1 MIVKKKP
8 GSLRVFLCL
17 EFLLLFAL
25 GPLAILEIRRPG
37 ILFLVLWVGGA
48 ITYQA
53 SRMAQAPAPPDW
65 RQRLRAVSWFL
76 PLKVQIIV
84 RLLLGVPSS
93 AKQPTE
99 RRVTRVIL
107 RFAIFGPV
115 LTLATW
121 AIFPHLFLSLP
132 REHPI
137 FWLVIMVLY
146 PVLSVWPQEVIY
158 RRFLFHRY
166 TRVFGESGVVL
177 ASALAFGFAH
187 VIFLNPIAVMLT
199 TAGGAM
205 FAWNYARERSLYL
218 ACMEHTLYGCLIFTI
233 GLGQFFYTGAAWHH
247 HIH

>member
-1 MIVKKKP
+1 LIAEKKP
-8 GSLRVFLCL
+8 GSLRVFLYL

-25 GPLAILEIRRPG
+25 GPLAILEVRRPG
-37 ILFLVLWVGGA
+37 ILFLVLWVGGV

-53 SRMAQAPAPPDW
+53 SRMAKPPAPPDW
-65 RQRLRAVSWFL
+65 RRRLQAVSWFF
-76 PLKVQIIV
+76 PLKIQIAI
-84 RLLLGVPSS
+84 RLLLGL
-93 AKQPTE
+93 PTSTE
-99 RRVTRVIL
+99 PEEQRTARVIL
-107 RFAIFGPV
+107 RFAVFGTV

-121 AIFPHLFLSLP
+121 ALLPHLFLSLP
-132 REHPI
+132 RQHPI
-137 FWLVIMVLY
+137 LWLAIMVLY

-166 TRVFGESGVVL
+166 ARVFGESGVVL

-187 VIFLNPIAVMLT
+187 VIFLNPIAVTLT

-218 ACMEHTLYGCLIFTI
+218 ACMEHALYGCLIFTI

-247 HIH
+247 

>member
-1 MIVKKKP
+1 LIAEKKP
-8 GSLRVFLCL
+8 GSLRVFLYL

-37 ILFLVLWVGGA
+37 ILFLALWAGGA

-53 SRMAQAPAPPDW
+53 SRMARAPSPPDW
-65 RQRLRAVSWFL
+65 RRRLQAASWLL
-76 PLKVQIIV
+76 PPKAQIAV
-84 RLLLGVPSS
+84 RLLLGLSS
-93 AKQPTE
+93 SPTQPTS
-99 RRVTRVIL
+99 RRMARVIL
-107 RFAIFGPV
+107 RFSIFGAA

-121 AIFPHLFLSLP
+121 LLAPHLFLSLP

-166 TRVFGESGVVL
+166 AVVFGETGVVL

-187 VIFLNPIAVMLT
+187 VIFLNPIAVTLT

-205 FAWNYARERSLYL
+205 FAWNYARERSLWL
-218 ACMEHTLYGCLIFTI
+218 ACIEHALYGCLIFTI

-247 HIH
+247 HLG

>member
-1 MIVKKKP
+1 LIAQKKP

-37 ILFLVLWVGGA
+37 FLFLVLWVGGA

-53 SRMAQAPAPPDW
+53 SRMAPAPSPPDW
-65 RQRLRAVSWFL
+65 RRRLRAVSWLL
-76 PLKVQIIV
+76 PPKVQIAA
-84 RLLLGVPSS
+84 RLLLGPPTPAEQ
-93 AKQPTE
+93 AKAQ
-99 RRVTRVIL
+99 RIARVIL
-107 RFAIFGPV
+107 RFAICGTA
-115 LTLATW
+115 LTVATW
-121 AIFPHLFLSLP
+121 LLLPHLFLSLP
-132 REHPI
+132 REHPV

-166 TRVFGESGVVL
+166 ARVFGKTGVVL

-187 VIFLNPIAVMLT
+187 VIFLNPVAVTLT

-218 ACMEHTLYGCLIFTI
+218 ACLEHTLYGCLVFTI

-247 HIH
+247 PIH